1 MIEFNRK
8 KLLLKYIVA
17 TLSIMSFV
25 AMLIVFI
32 FGMGYG
38 VGALIVLLV
47 GHPIIFAG
55 VKLQIIFG
63 SVFVLVALLR
73 RK

>member
-1 MIEFNRK
+1 MAKFNRK
-8 KLLLKYIVA
+8 KMLLKYIIA
-17 TLSIMSFV
+17 TLSIIWLV
-25 AMLIVFI
+25 AMVVVFI
-32 FGMGYG
+32 FGMGYA

-63 SVFVLVALLR
+63 SIFVLVSLLR
-73 RK
+73 RS